1 MGCVSA
7 SASRPSA
14 AARWCWKSFHIF
26 HSGFQASTTWKA
38 IQVAKASFSQRS
50 SHHAMV
56 TRSPY
61 HMCASSWQITSAA
74 RFFSESVAVSGSTS
88 SSVSRKKTAP
98 AFSIAPASKSG
109 TATRSS
115 FSYG

>member
-1 MGCVSA
+1 MA
-7 SASRPSA
+7 RA
-14 AARWCWKSFHIF
+14 AARWCWKSSHIF
-26 HSGFQASTTWKA
+26 HSGFQVSTTWKA

-50 SHHAMV
+50 FHQAMV

-61 HMCASSWQITSAA
+61 HMWASSWQITSAT
-74 RFFSESVAVSGSTS
+74 RLRSWSVTVSGSTS
-88 SSVSRKKTAP
+88 SSVSRKNTAP

-115 FSYG
+115 FA

>member
-1 MGCVSA
+1 M
-7 SASRPSA
+7 PSA
-14 AARWCWKSFHIF
+14 AARSCWNVLHMR

-50 SHHAMV
+50 SHQAIV

-61 HMCASSWQITSAA
+61 HMWASSWQITSAT
-74 RFFSESVAVSGSTS
+74 RLRSVSVARAGSS
-88 SSVSRKKTAP
+88 RSSVSRKKTAP
-98 AFSIAPASKSG
+98 AFSIAPASNSG